1 MFSCVCSV
9 CIQLLLWDI
18 THALHLVAKQR
29 NRGQRAG
36 HSSGSPEDD
45 EDDDKV
51 IPPVLPEAIS
61 HIDSSHKRPV
71 SEVVWLPPSIQ
82 VSHHA

>member
-1 MFSCVCSV
+1 M
-9 CIQLLLWDI
+9 
-18 THALHLVAKQR
+18 AKQR

-82 VSHHA
+82 VSHHTDTRGEEHCAGRQRHPPSF